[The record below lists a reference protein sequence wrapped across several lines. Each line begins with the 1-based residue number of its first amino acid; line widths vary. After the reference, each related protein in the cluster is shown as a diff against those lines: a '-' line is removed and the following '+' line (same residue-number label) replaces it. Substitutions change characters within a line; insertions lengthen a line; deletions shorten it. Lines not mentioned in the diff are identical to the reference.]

1 MTDLRATRPNVR
13 RLAAALCFAPARPIG
28 RGDNDRRGARRMAQ
42 HWTERL
48 QTADAPASMAV
59 WFADVHLPEQD
70 MRTARRWLLA
80 TGILGILSGTAAII
94 VPIFATI
101 TTTLLIGW
109 ILVFAGAVMAWHAVT
124 QHAPTR
130 NWSRVA
136 QAVLTLLIGLYVVIF
151 PLNGALTLTLL
162 LVIWFVG
169 TGGLEIYGAY
179 RLRGLPGA
187 GWLLFNGVVAIV
199 LAVLIAAHLPSSA
212 AWAIGLLVGIN
223 LVFWG
228 MRALVAASILKRAL
242 PRRWTS
248 RSPAATARSAGD

>member
-1 MTDLRATRPNVR
+1 
-13 RLAAALCFAPARPIG
+13 
-28 RGDNDRRGARRMAQ
+28 MAQ

-136 QAVLTLLIGLYVVIF
+136 QAVLTLLIGLYLVIF

-169 TGGLEIYGAY
+169 TGGLELYGAY
-179 RLRGLPGA
+179 ELRGLPGA

-242 PRRWTS
+242 PR
-248 RSPAATARSAGD
+248 